1 MLHTL
6 QSIIASL
13 LQDNTNILMP
23 INQAGVAASLNRTSK
38 YGEQNRR
45 ALFFFLFK
53 LKERKR
59 EVTGTARRSAIP
71 VIGKQGAH

>member
-13 LQDNTNILMP
+13 LQDSTNILMF
-23 INQAGVAASLNRTSK
+23 INQAGVAASLNPTST
-38 YGEQNRR
+38 YGEQNHRV
-45 ALFFFLFK
+45 LFFLFK
-53 LKERKR
+53 FKERKR
-59 EVTGTARRSAIP
+59 EVTGTARRIAIL